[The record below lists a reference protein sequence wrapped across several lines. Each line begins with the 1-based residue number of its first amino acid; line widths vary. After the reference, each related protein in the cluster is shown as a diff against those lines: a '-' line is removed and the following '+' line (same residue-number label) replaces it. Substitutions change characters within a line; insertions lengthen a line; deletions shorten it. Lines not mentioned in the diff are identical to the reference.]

1 MKAQKIRFANKDF
14 SVVGSMKDV
23 GLYGEHIWR
32 DGRDGKFITITE
44 GEIDALS
51 LSQAMDN
58 KWPVVS
64 LPSGC
69 TSAKK
74 AIGKSIEWL
83 SKYEYVVLMF
93 DNDEAGRRAAKN
105 VHLSYHLTSVR

>member
-1 MKAQKIRFANKDF
+1 
-14 SVVGSMKDV
+14 MKDV

-32 DGRDGKFITITE
+32 DGRDGKSITITE

-58 KWPVVS
+58 KYLSP

-93 DNDEAGRRAAKN
+93 DNDEAGRRAAKECDC
-105 VHLSYHLTSVR
+105 LTT

>member
-1 MKAQKIRFANKDF
+1 MELKKRGITQKTCEIWGYGVSEYKGQKVQVANYRNRAGDLKAQKIRFANKDF

-64 LPSGC
+64 LPSG
-69 TSAKK
+69 
-74 AIGKSIEWL
+74 
-83 SKYEYVVLMF
+83 
-93 DNDEAGRRAAKN
+93 
-105 VHLSYHLTSVR
+105 